1 MKTITL
7 YSLDDKL
14 SFGKH
19 KGYSIHHIIHNDPQY
34 LDWCIANIDGFKLD
48 KDAKAEAYNRYLD
61 EQSEIQT
68 RSKFKKLSKNKDYW
82 SHPDRRQD
90 DADFASCFDWGSQ

>member
-34 LDWCIANIDGFKLD
+34 LDWCIANIDGFV
-48 KDAKAEAYNRYLD
+48 
-61 EQSEIQT
+61 
-68 RSKFKKLSKNKDYW
+68 
-82 SHPDRRQD
+82 H
-90 DADFASCFDWGSQ
+90 